1 MAMLNN
7 QMVLTVLTMS
17 NVPKQFK
24 IGPQLGYVR
33 HMESVT

>member
-7 QMVLTVLTMS
+7 QMVLTMS

-24 IGPQLGYVR
+24 IGPQLGCVR